1 MPHTEDIHNVTENL
15 QVVEPMEAD
24 ASAVPVALLIEEA
37 NQEVMVE
44 GDTSCSHGESEEETV
59 PCHSILQE
67 PTSPPIESRG
77 GALDV
82 LRELQTLA
90 KTFYGTQEI
99 RTPLPERPISKKE
112 EEKDSAFDHER
123 EQHFAAYVE
132 GTKKSCEHDGFLF
145 SFAPRCAPIPRAL
158 TTSDVLA
165 HYLLPEVYGAYTTS
179 LFIRWNGKGVV
190 VNPGK
195 DFLKNFHEAGF
206 SIADIDHVI
215 VSEEMREG
223 YHEVIAIHAL
233 NYRVNVFASQVHLI
247 CYHLHPLAHRHLAS
261 RLRPAFKTEKSSV
274 VALELYED
282 SPFMEM
288 VALSGDIRLSYF
300 IGEEHKEGEVPSA
313 FGLRLE
319 LYAHKTDQEELAVP
333 QVTVGLVS
341 GDLGAV
347 HHLATYLDKVSI
359 LVVDLGSMGS
369 LEEGDGLTY
378 LLEAIGVQLVLLGAP
393 AKALGD
399 CRLEFLAH
407 FRRSCKEGSTMLP
420 LSDRFSLNLKDK
432 EVFCSLTGK
441 SLMASEVKVGRP
453 SSPFGPLLY
462 LGPMSLA

>member
-1 MPHTEDIHNVTENL
+1 MPHTEDNHNVTENSEEVE
-15 QVVEPMEAD
+15 QVEEM
-24 ASAVPVALLIEEA
+24 SAMPVALLSDDVVEEEREERCSYP
-37 NQEVMVE
+37 QEE
-44 GDTSCSHGESEEETV
+44 LSSCGQVAEETV
-59 PCHSILQE
+59 LLPHE
-67 PTSPPIESRG
+67 PRG

-90 KTFYGTQEI
+90 KTFYETHEMT
-99 RTPLPERPISKKE
+99 TPLPERSVPQRE
-112 EEKDSAFDHER
+112 EEHDGTFSHER
-123 EQHFAAYVE
+123 EQHFAAYFE
-132 GTKKSCEHDGFLF
+132 GTKKGCEQDGFLF
-145 SFAPRCAPIPRAL
+145 SFAPRCAPIPKAL
-158 TTSDVLA
+158 TTSDVLS

-190 VNPGK
+190 INPGK
-195 DFLKNFHEAGF
+195 DFLQNFHEAGF

-233 NYRVNVFASQVHLI
+233 NYRVNVFAGQVHLI
-247 CYHLHPLAHRHLAS
+247 CYHLHPLAHRQLAS
-261 RLRPAFKTEKSSV
+261 RLRPAFKPEKSSV
-274 VALELYED
+274 AALELYED

-288 VALSGDIRLSYF
+288 VALSEDIRLSYF

-319 LYAHKTDQEELAVP
+319 LYAHKSDQEELAVP

-341 GDLGAV
+341 GDLSEV
-347 HHLATYLDKVSI
+347 HHLATYLDKISV
-359 LVVDLGSMGS
+359 LVVDLGALES
-369 LEEGDGLTY
+369 LQGGDGLGY
-378 LLEAIGVQLVLLGAP
+378 LLEAIAAKLVLLGAP

-399 CRLEFLAH
+399 CRLEFLGH
-407 FRRSCKEGSTMLP
+407 FRPSCQGGSTMLP
-420 LSDRFSLNLKDK
+420 LGDRFSLDLRK
-432 EVFCSLTGK
+432 EVVFCSLTGRA
-441 SLMASEVKVGRP
+441 MAASEVKIGRP